1 LFGGRSASPAHIRR
15 ARVSTQQ
22 EDNERATS
30 FRITA
35 LEKDAIVGRHE
46 RISYDDI
53 LRVNARKTDD
63 FKDTAMTILL
73 TTAAVVVYVGM
84 KVLEAESESEY

>member
-1 LFGGRSASPAHIRR
+1 LAAVQLRRRIFGAR
-15 ARVSTQQ
+15 AYRHNKKN
-22 EDNERATS
+22 NERATS